1 MRTPSEVFS
10 RRSRRGLQAL
20 SFPQALLSGGTRT
33 TVLSFSVLTVGL
45 GDLISHLTA
54 AERGAE
60 ERGELRQGTER
71 AGLFVSSGFLVSV
84 LPKNKKMQNG
94 VDKLS
99 GLQ

>member
-1 MRTPSEVFS
+1 
-10 RRSRRGLQAL
+10 
-20 SFPQALLSGGTRT
+20 
-33 TVLSFSVLTVGL
+33 VLTVWL
-45 GDLISHLTA
+45 GVLISHLTA

-71 AGLFVSSGFLVSV
+71 TGLFVGSGFLVSG

>member
-1 MRTPSEVFS
+1 M
-10 RRSRRGLQAL
+10 GW
-20 SFPQALLSGGTRT
+20 
-33 TVLSFSVLTVGL
+33 
-45 GDLISHLTA
+45 LISPITA

-71 AGLFVSSGFLVSV
+71 AGLFACSGFLGSG